1 MFYTSLIGDFR
12 TFLDEYGVIAL
23 AIALMIGL
31 AVTDLVNAIMSD
43 IVMPVVAIFLPGGD
57 WENAVLTLAS
67 IEFQIGHFFS
77 ALIDFLIILF
87 VIFLL
92 VRYIV
97 PSEGEPAESSEAEPA
112 EPEVGGL

>member
-1 MFYTSLIGDFR
+1 MSLLEEFR
-12 TFLDEYGVIAL
+12 TFLNEYGVVAL
-23 AIALMIGL
+23 AVALIIGL
-31 AVTDLVNAIMSD
+31 AVTDFVNAIVSD
-43 IVMPVVAIFLPGGD
+43 IVMPIVAIFLPGGD
-57 WENAVLTLAS
+57 WENAVLSIAS

-97 PSEGEPAESSEAEPA
+97 PSEKEPAEPPEGEPAEPD
-112 EPEVGGL
+112 VGGLSD